1 MTDRRAEQNVDLL
14 RLALRRCAGGILCA
28 AFFGLFINLLHM
40 AVPLYMMQIFDRVL
54 NSRSVDTLLM
64 LTIIVGVA
72 IAFLMVLDFIRARV
86 FMITGEQL
94 ARRLQEMVFEAAVS
108 DSLRGNS
115 PNAMNATRDLQELRQ
130 FVTSGPVALP
140 FDALFSPL
148 LLALLFVLHPAYG
161 AIAVAGLVV
170 MVILGLIMEYV
181 SRRPSGHAN
190 EAAMRANA
198 ELVGAVRNAEV
209 IEGMGMS
216 QAVFRR
222 WRRSQADAHDL
233 VGSANAAARAIGAFS
248 RGFRMS
254 LQVAVLATGALLA
267 IEHLSSPGG
276 LTAATVL
283 MGRFLAPFDQLID
296 GWRQWTNASGAFG
309 RLRKLL
315 AQQRETRSATPV
327 EATSGRVAAERV
339 SFVPPGSDR
348 PVLRSVSFTLGP
360 GEVLGIIGPSGA
372 GKSTLARLM
381 VGLWQPSSGRI
392 FLDGHDVYAW
402 ERHSFGTQVGYV
414 PQNAALLD
422 GTIRENIARM
432 EDCDAADVIAAAKR
446 ADVHDLIGRL
456 PLGYETRIGDSG
468 FMLSGGQRQRIALA
482 RALFGEPKLIVLDEA
497 NANLDAAGEQ
507 SLVQAIAE
515 AKGRGT
521 TIVIVAHRTSIMSV
535 ADKLLMLR
543 DGMVEQFGTR
553 ADVLNYLAQGQP
565 AAPRVAAPSVRPI
578 AARSAVA

>member
-1 MTDRRAEQNVDLL
+1 
-14 RLALRRCAGGILCA
+14 
-28 AFFGLFINLLHM
+28 
-40 AVPLYMMQIFDRVL
+40 
-54 NSRSVDTLLM
+54 
-64 LTIIVGVA
+64 
-72 IAFLMVLDFIRARV
+72 
-86 FMITGEQL
+86 
-94 ARRLQEMVFEAAVS
+94 
-108 DSLRGNS
+108 
-115 PNAMNATRDLQELRQ
+115 
-130 FVTSGPVALP
+130 
-140 FDALFSPL
+140 
-148 LLALLFVLHPAYG
+148 
-161 AIAVAGLVV
+161 
-170 MVILGLIMEYV
+170 
-181 SRRPSGHAN
+181 
-190 EAAMRANA
+190 
-198 ELVGAVRNAEV
+198 
-209 IEGMGMS
+209 MGMS
-216 QAVFRR
+216 QAVFHR
-222 WRRSQADAHDL
+222 WQRSQSDAHDL
-233 VGSANAAARAIGAFS
+233 VGGANAAARAIGAFS
-248 RGFRMS
+248 RAFRMS

-296 GWRQWTNASGAFG
+296 GWRQWTNASSSFG

-327 EATSGRVAAERV
+327 EASSGRVAAERV
-339 SFVPPGSDR
+339 TFVPPGSDR
-348 PVLRSVSFTLGP
+348 PVLRSVSFTLSP

-402 ERHSFGTQVGYV
+402 ERSSFGAQVGYV

-432 EDCDAADVIAAAKR
+432 EECDAAEVITAAKR
-446 ADVHDLIGRL
+446 ADVHDMIGRL

-482 RALFGEPKLIVLDEA
+482 RALFRDPKLIVLDEA

-507 SLVQAIAE
+507 SLVQAISE
-515 AKGRGT
+515 AKARGT

-553 ADVLNYLAQGQP
+553 ADVLNYLAQGQ
-565 AAPRVAAPSVRPI
+565 AGAPRVAASNVRPL